1 MECDEENGEP
11 KREYIGTSAVPCKQ
25 TPHTEL
31 LLELESRLVTMRDLI
46 NLLWIQMDQATALF
60 VEKPSVRSLFDQP
73 APEGVSVGL
82 SYYH

>member
-11 KREYIGTSAVPCKQ
+11 KREYMGTSAVPSR
-25 TPHTEL
+25 TEL
-31 LLELESRLVTMRDLI
+31 LLKLESRLVTMRDLI

-82 SYYH
+82 PYYH